1 MDPQKRRDPESAPHR
16 FRAKIKNSVP
26 TISPIHVLLDR
37 LTHVKQTRPNRW
49 QARCPA
55 HDDRSPSLAITETAE
70 GTILIKCWAGCG
82 AGEIVG
88 AVGLE
93 LKDLFPPRFDGA
105 AHQGS
110 KPPRYSALEVVKT
123 VITEATILELA
134 YRTLERG
141 DELSLPDQGRV
152 ELAIQA
158 IDSCREVVCR

>member
-16 FRAKIKNSVP
+16 FRAQNKNSAP

-49 QARCPA
+49 HARCPA
-55 HDDRSPSLAITETAE
+55 HDDRSPSLGITETPD
-70 GTILIKCWAGCG
+70 GTVLIICRAGCY
-82 AGEIVG
+82 VG
-88 AVGLE
+88 DVVASVGLE

-105 AHQGS
+105 AYQGS
-110 KPPRYSALEVVKT
+110 KPPRYSAIEVVKT

-141 DELSLPDQGRV
+141 DQLNDQDHARV

-158 IDSCREVVCR
+158 IDGCREVTR

>member
-1 MDPQKRRDPESAPHR
+1 MAANPSLIHR
-16 FRAKIKNSVP
+16 
-26 TISPIHVLLDR
+26 PIDVLLDR
-37 LTHVKQTRPNRW
+37 LTNVKQTRPNRW

-55 HDDRSPSLAITETAE
+55 HDDRSPSLGMTETPD
-70 GTILIKCWAGCG
+70 GTVLIICRAGCY
-82 AGEIVG
+82 VG
-88 AVGLE
+88 DVVASVGLE

-110 KPPRYSALEVVKT
+110 KPPRYSAIEVVKT

-158 IDSCREVVCR
+158 INGCREVVSCR

>member
-1 MDPQKRRDPESAPHR
+1 MAANPSLIHR
-16 FRAKIKNSVP
+16 
-26 TISPIHVLLDR
+26 PIDVLLDR
-37 LTHVKQTRPNRW
+37 LTFVKQTRPNRW

-55 HDDRSPSLAITETAE
+55 HDDRSPSLAITETSE

-105 AHQGS
+105 AYQGS
-110 KPPRYSALEVVKT
+110 KPPRYSATEVVKT
-123 VITEATILELA
+123 VITEATILMLG

-141 DELSLPDQGRV
+141 DQLNDQDHARV

-158 IDSCREVVCR
+158 IDGCREVTR